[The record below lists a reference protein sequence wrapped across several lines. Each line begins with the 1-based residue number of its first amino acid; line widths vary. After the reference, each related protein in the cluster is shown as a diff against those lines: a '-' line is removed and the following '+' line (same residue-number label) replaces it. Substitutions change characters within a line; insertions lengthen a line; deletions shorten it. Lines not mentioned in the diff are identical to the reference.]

1 MRNTLRTLTLFT
13 RSLGF
18 HSFLSTEQITENI
31 QVEDGG
37 KGVWW
42 VGGPRATVQTQGR
55 ERREIG
61 KGGGGRIH
69 YEICL

>member
-31 QVEDGG
+31 HVEDGG
-37 KGVWW
+37 KGDWG
-42 VGGPRATVQTQGR
+42 VGGPRTTVQTQGR

-61 KGGGGRIH
+61 KGGRQNT
-69 YEICL
+69 L